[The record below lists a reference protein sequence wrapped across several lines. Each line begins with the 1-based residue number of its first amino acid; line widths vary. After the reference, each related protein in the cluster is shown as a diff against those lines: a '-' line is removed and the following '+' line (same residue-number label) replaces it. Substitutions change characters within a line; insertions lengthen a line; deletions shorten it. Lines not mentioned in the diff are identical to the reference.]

1 MYNISV
7 LAFLKD
13 VNTERALRL
22 FVNDLIRLS
31 MPSGKKVCVSFI
43 SIMLHGIQG

>member
-22 FVNDLIRLS
+22 FVNDSTRLN
-31 MPSGKKVCVSFI
+31 MRSGKKECVCFTST
-43 SIMLHGIQG
+43 MLHDMQE